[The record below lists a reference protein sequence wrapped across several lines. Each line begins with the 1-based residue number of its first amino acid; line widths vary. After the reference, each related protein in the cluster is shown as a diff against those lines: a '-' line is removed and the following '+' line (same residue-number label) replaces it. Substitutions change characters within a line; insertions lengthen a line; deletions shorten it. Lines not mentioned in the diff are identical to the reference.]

1 MAIYPSLLKKRDEL
15 NLRLG
20 IKSSL
25 SRLRSVVASLYIIY
39 LANKKN
45 VSIIY
50 TKESH
55 NNGLSSISL
64 DDNLAKQI
72 DELFNLYDE
81 KVSYLVNDTPLFS
94 SQLEALQV
102 GIELFFHLAK
112 IDFVEN
118 GLSERTG
125 SGRYQKRL
133 SFTTNMILLDLY
145 LSNSPETEVQELLV
159 SWLKDQSIPSKLE
172 EDLKIILTIF
182 TEETQYKIRD
192 NNFTEIIFNQENI
205 YETVLNDGGVITKD
219 ANEPV
224 GPFRIYKSFVSSGM
238 HPYLKEHKQEIS
250 LINADLSSKLENYF
264 QQVKTTLDIAPRK
277 FVIESEITSVHNT
290 PSVSIKEPSC
300 LLYEYVNYL
309 TALRTKP
316 FMLLAGISGT
326 GKSRIVREFAF
337 KSCPPALQDAEGTTP
352 GNYCMIE
359 VKPNWHDSTEILG
372 YYSNISQK
380 YHFTKFVK
388 FLVKAMMFPD
398 VPFFVC
404 LDEMNLAPVEQYFA
418 EFLSVLETRKKD
430 AATGVIQSGVLV
442 APEYFAPILNA
453 ETGNGHV
460 AKYLCPEINVNIP
473 YDIYKNTSLTTVGL
487 TLPDNVFIIGTVNMD
502 DTTHQFSRKVIDRAM
517 TIEMNGG
524 KLEDMFGHSADLQYL
539 PEGQIM
545 ELSAFKPKYVNAD
558 EVMEEHSDVAEFL
571 QEKLVEKLDKINDC
585 LKNTPFQVSYRVL
598 NELCIYAG
606 VLLDDGEDID
616 NAISKAVDQ
625 ITLMKILPRIEGD
638 EDMFVTKEG
647 NKLEQLQEIIGKE
660 SASGVKL
667 EEMKERLKNSSF
679 TRFWP

>member
-1 MAIYPSLLKKRDEL
+1 MGKLSDNKLAKLNALDAQGGFWYITKQNLVFRDLCFMAKILEAWGERKDESYQSFFDNHKESKEFGSLPSLTAHRATKNCEYIGLTRPSSNYKAENLTPFYFALKDICEGDFDRLLSFPEIIDKQLERMFIDSNTSTVYNVKFQICPFMFLFKVLLLVGDITKSYKISKSEFKLFVATAQSWMEYFEVVESILRYRDD
-15 NLRLG
+15 
-20 IKSSL
+20 
-25 SRLRSVVASLYIIY
+25 SVYRAQCDI
-39 LANKKN
+39 N
-45 VSIIY
+45 
-50 TKESH
+50 
-55 NNGLSSISL
+55 IS
-64 DDNLAKQI
+64 
-72 DELFNLYDE
+72 
-81 KVSYLVNDTPLFS
+81 KVSDVRYNILAENH
-94 SQLEALQV
+94 SQ
-102 GIELFFHLAK
+102 IS
-112 IDFVEN
+112 VE
-118 GLSERTG
+118 G
-125 SGRYQKRL
+125 SNI
-133 SFTTNMILLDLY
+133 SI
-145 LSNSPETEVQELLV
+145 PETEIKNVRRKVAEYE
-159 SWLKDQSIPSKLE
+159 LKDSVQSAEDIFDPINTQSISY
-172 EDLKIILTIF
+172 DT
-182 TEETQYKIRD
+182 
-192 NNFTEIIFNQENI
+192 
-205 YETVLNDGGVITKD
+205 
-219 ANEPV
+219 A
-224 GPFRIYKSFVSSGM
+224 VSYC
-238 HPYLKEHKQEIS
+238 P
-250 LINADLSSKLENYF
+250 
-264 QQVKTTLDIAPRK
+264 
-277 FVIESEITSVHNT
+277 
-290 PSVSIKEPSC
+290 
-300 LLYEYVNYL
+300 YL
-309 TALRTKP
+309 TALCTKP

-372 YYSNISQK
+372 YYSNISKK

-430 AATGVIQSGVLV
+430 KETEIIQSGVLV

-453 ETGNGHV
+453 DSGNGYI

-473 YDIYKNTSLTTVGL
+473 YDIYTNKSLTTIGL

-539 PEGQIM
+539 PENQIM
-545 ELSAFKPKYVNAD
+545 KLSAFKPKYVNAD
-558 EVMEEHSDVAEFL
+558 EVMEEHSDVADVL
-571 QEKLVEKLDKINDC
+571 QEKLVEKLEKINDS

-606 VLLDDGEDID
+606 VLLDDGEEID

-638 EDMFVTKEG
+638 EDMFVTKDG

>member
-1 MAIYPSLLKKRDEL
+1 MADLHLQINPDASTVMRKTVLWPSKTVDRENILKSIFSRNNWEVIRLFNVNGSHWKVEVSCQDLYYRINLYISSIRDEARQDDEFKMQLGNAYPSGDESGWITLILGLYVISNNEEEIIDYILAGYSNKNFDFSGNPSIRGTRTKGLQMARILGFYQTDKSYLFRPDFLYYYIQNIENFNSISTSKKSTKVETD
-15 NLRLG
+15 
-20 IKSSL
+20 
-25 SRLRSVVASLYIIY
+25 YI
-39 LANKKN
+39 
-45 VSIIY
+45 
-50 TKESH
+50 T
-55 NNGLSSISL
+55 NGLYRS
-64 DDNLAKQI
+64 
-72 DELFNLYDE
+72 
-81 KVSYLVNDTPLFS
+81 
-94 SQLEALQV
+94 
-102 GIELFFHLAK
+102 
-112 IDFVEN
+112 
-118 GLSERTG
+118 
-125 SGRYQKRL
+125 
-133 SFTTNMILLDLY
+133 
-145 LSNSPETEVQELLV
+145 
-159 SWLKDQSIPSKLE
+159 
-172 EDLKIILTIF
+172 
-182 TEETQYKIRD
+182 
-192 NNFTEIIFNQENI
+192 
-205 YETVLNDGGVITKD
+205 
-219 ANEPV
+219 
-224 GPFRIYKSFVSSGM
+224 
-238 HPYLKEHKQEIS
+238 
-250 LINADLSSKLENYF
+250 
-264 QQVKTTLDIAPRK
+264 
-277 FVIESEITSVHNT
+277 
-290 PSVSIKEPSC
+290 
-300 LLYEYVNYL
+300 YL

-372 YYSNISQK
+372 YYSNISKK

-430 AATGVIQSGVLV
+430 KETEIIQSGVLV

-453 ETGNGHV
+453 GSGNGYI

-473 YDIYKNTSLTTVGL
+473 HDIYTNKSLTTIGL

-539 PEGQIM
+539 PENQIM
-545 ELSAFKPKYVNAD
+545 ELSDFKPEYVNAD
-558 EVMEEHSDVAEFL
+558 EVMEKHSEYAETL
-571 QEKLVEKLDKINDC
+571 QKKLVEKLDAINNC

-606 VLLDDGEDID
+606 VLLDDGKEID
-616 NAISKAVDQ
+616 TAIADAIDQ

-638 EDMFVTKEG
+638 EDMFVTKDG
-647 NKLEQLQEIIGKE
+647 NKLEQLQEILGKD